1 MSCGIDVAFSQ
12 EFSTRYPYQRV
23 FNGLELDLLMA
34 RHNITVSQAAY
45 LAWSATES
53 LVKSLGI
60 GFNLLDPRDMFV
72 MDNQPY
78 DKDLQINFAFSSG
91 LRSRLGIEES
101 FRCQTMTE
109 RQGDSFLSFSVG
121 SHSESVVWYHTPV
134 LVSHRIAKRSR

>member
-23 FNGLELDLLMA
+23 FKGLELDLLMA

-78 DKDLQINFAFSSG
+78 DKDLQINFAFVAQAIAL
-91 LRSRLGIEES
+91 LRLPAQPVRHFAES
-101 FRCQTMTE
+101 LHPYCVA
-109 RQGDSFLSFSVG
+109 L
-121 SHSESVVWYHTPV
+121 HS
-134 LVSHRIAKRSR
+134 LD